1 MRIVP
6 ALALLVAALVSMGA
20 AADPESPAPL
30 RPWHLVKEYPHDPKA
45 FTEGLVLDPKGR
57 LLESSGSYGASELA
71 IRDLASGRKLKSLP
85 LQGRYFGE
93 GTTIAGDH
101 IVQLTWREGVGF
113 VYDLDLKPIRQFA
126 FNGEGWGLTWDGQ
139 RLIQS
144 DGSAVLYFVDPLTFE
159 DTGHIGV
166 HDGDAD
172 VYNLNELEY
181 ARGRIY
187 ANVWHS
193 DRIAVIVPETG
204 VVEAWIDLTPLKTRF
219 PKPAGWDPSDNVL
232 NGIAYDG
239 RSGHFYVTG
248 KRWPKLFEI
257 ALDAPAGS
265 KKP

>member
-6 ALALLVAALVSMGA
+6 ALALLVAAIVSTGV
-20 AADPESPAPL
+20 AADPESAAPL
-30 RPWHLVKEYPHDPKA
+30 RPWHLVKEYPHDPKS
-45 FTEGLVLDPKGR
+45 FTEGLVLDASGR
-57 LLESSGSYGASELA
+57 LLESSGSYGASELT
-71 IRDLASGRKLKSLP
+71 IRDLASGRKLKSVSLP
-85 LQGRYFGE
+85 GRDFGE
-93 GTTIAGDH
+93 GATIAGDR

-144 DGSAVLYFVDPLTFE
+144 DGSAVLYFVDPQTFD

-204 VVEAWIDLTPLKTRF
+204 AVESWIDLTPLKGRF
-219 PKPAGWDPSDNVL
+219 PKPAAWDPTDNVL
-232 NGIAYDG
+232 NGIAYDR

-257 ALDAPAGS
+257 ALDAPVGA